1 MNLFERYC
9 ALHGHQPFGASPAV
23 VAQFVADIAPMGIA
37 AVWEALRDVSR
48 MHYTHG
54 FPDPTLG
61 PMVATALNNIVRVD
75 FPRSWPKELRERFE
89 MLPHEI
95 RHWLATRQT
104 ADDAL
109 IRKLQNELAQL
120 KKEMEHGVQVSSGS
134 AEQAAA

>member
-1 MNLFERYC
+1 MTLFERYC
-9 ALHGHQPFGASPAV
+9 ALHGHQPFGASPAI
-23 VAQFVADIAPMGIA
+23 VAQFATDIAPMGIEH
-37 AVWEALRDVSR
+37 VWEALRDVSR

-61 PMVATALNNIVRVD
+61 PTVATALNNIVRVD

-120 KKEMEHGVQVSSGS
+120 KKDNTNGTHS
-134 AEQAAA
+134 AETPHQSAA